1 MQFFTSWMNVMI
13 YAQSRY
19 HLLLLISRTSTVW
32 AMREEGVKQAM
43 EADVD
48 YILHMDID
56 EIYPP
61 DTPERLMK
69 HIDSGLEVVGGLYTS
84 RVSDVYSA
92 FDFMDE
98 ACNVR
103 PAKIKPN
110 TGLQK
115 VDSMG
120 FGGTMTDISIY
131 SRLPE
136 PWFEGVEGHG
146 EDVAFCKRCK
156 DAGVQVWVDT
166 DLQYGHLSLQ
176 ARYP

>member
-13 YAQSRY
+13 YAQNRY
-19 HLLLLISRTSTVW
+19 HLLLLISRTSTIW
-32 AMREEGVKQAM
+32 AMRSEGVKQAL
-43 EADVD
+43 EAGAD

-69 HIDSGLEVVGGLYTS
+69 NIDGGIEVVGGLYTS
-84 RVSDVYSA
+84 RVNDVYSA
-92 FDFMDE
+92 FVFTDDPFD
-98 ACNVR
+98 VR
-103 PAKIKPN
+103 LAEIKPN

-120 FGGTMTDISIY
+120 FGGTMTAISVY
-131 SRLPE
+131 DKLEE

-156 DAGVQVWVDT
+156 DAGVQVWCDT
-166 DLQYGHLSLQ
+166 DLHYGHLTLQ